1 MSEKYR
7 IKIKRYDPWLLLL
20 IFGSALI
27 FASLAMV
34 VPSTLSAQPPD
45 KPWKQV
51 DLGSSTIDIQPL
63 RYQGRDVI
71 IRARTTAH
79 PGIVVFRI
87 VEIGSWGE
95 RMLGREVWIA
105 ERDTPANGT
114 FVIQVINQPNRWA
127 ILRLVVSTESND
139 AMALIPGLDGVLGFS
154 EATGCGAPVPD
165 MSGIIIRQRLKELES
180 SVPKSLDNWKQL
192 LLSVDTDDL
201 SVLLEGTV
209 RVARCRSPVPAPSDP
224 GAVPAPE
231 VKAWILDIVLGDT
244 ASFELRLLRPLV
256 ENIPAPALKWAWLE
270 ARAIVHKAEN

>member
-1 MSEKYR
+1 MSEPCRVKVKWCGHWPPLF
-7 IKIKRYDPWLLLL
+7 ISGSIL
-20 IFGSALI
+20 ILVLSTMAVSLI
-27 FASLAMV
+27 
-34 VPSTLSAQPPD
+34 SAQSPD

-51 DLGSSTIDIQPL
+51 DLGSATIDIQPL

-71 IRARTTAH
+71 IQARTIAH

-95 RMLGREVWIA
+95 RTLGREVWIA

-139 AMALIPGLDGVLGFS
+139 SMALIPGLDGVLGFS
-154 EATGCGAPVPD
+154 EAMGCGAPAPN
-165 MSGIIIRQRLKELES
+165 MSGIVIRQRLKELES
-180 SVPKSLDNWKQL
+180 SSPKSLDNWKQL

-201 SVLLEGTV
+201 SVLLEGAV

-256 ENIPAPALKWAWLE
+256 ENIPATALKWAWLE